1 MANQPSNGLNKIV
14 KAVKNGTA
22 SATSKQ
28 TAYYELLTEAAG
40 AKASIPA
47 GTDRQSASDLIDQ
60 FLTANP
66 SLRGRS
72 LKQLQGLAKGGGIPK
87 VTPAKAPAAKPA
99 APKPASKM
107 QVYPWPPVLPAIP
120 AECLPYQHLVV
131 KADDPEMLIFKPRT
145 PYWDWLCDAHFNGR
159 FMQLVGEPGCGK
171 SVMEKAL
178 AYVTQVPYLPISCDG
193 KLNPRTLFGQIS
205 IKNGT
210 SFFTEGEVTK
220 LTQVPSVIV
229 LEERNGLDGSVEMTF
244 NRMLNNREFFIPEA
258 NGGQGQLYKLHP
270 KCYIVQDCNPP
281 GAKFTGAQKQNVATV
296 DRVSVMKV
304 PMLTRAEIIRILDNH
319 KDAGRMA
326 DFYLQAADMIK
337 TNGFRCSVTLRGL
350 KRATVLIDTG
360 YTEKDSIELGVLNAI
375 ELTGGQDAFAA
386 VQSVAKGMFKA

>member
-14 KAVKNGTA
+14 KAVKNGAA

-28 TAYYELLTEAAG
+28 LEYYELLTQAAG
-40 AKASIPA
+40 QAKASIPA
-47 GTDRQSASDLIDQ
+47 GTNRQQASDMIDA

-72 LKQLQGLAKGGGIPK
+72 LKQLQGMAKTG
-87 VTPAKAPAAKPA
+87 TTPAAKPA
-99 APKPASKM
+99 PKPAAPPKPQSKM
-107 QVYPWPPVLPAIP
+107 QVYPWPPNPLPP
-120 AECLPYQHLVV
+120 VPQECLPYQHLIV
-131 KADDPEMLIFKPRT
+131 KADDPEMQIFKPRT
-145 PYWDWLCDAHFNGR
+145 PYWDWLCDAHANGR

-178 AYVTQVPYLPISCDG
+178 AYVKQVPYLPISCDG
-193 KLNPRTLFGQIS
+193 KLNPRVLFGQIS

-258 NGGQGQLYKLHP
+258 NGGQGQLYKLH
-270 KCYIVQDCNPP
+270 KDCYIVQDCNPP

-375 ELTGGQDAFAA
+375 ELTGGQDAFVA

>member
-14 KAVKNGTA
+14 KAVKNGAA

-28 TAYYELLTEAAG
+28 MEYYELLTQAAG
-40 AKASIPA
+40 QAKASIPA
-47 GTDRQSASDLIDQ
+47 GTNRQQASDMIDA

-72 LKQLQGLAKGGGIPK
+72 LKQLQGLAKTGTKP
-87 VTPAKAPAAKPA
+87 APAPKPA
-99 APKPASKM
+99 APPKPKGNIV
-107 QVYPWPPVLPAIP
+107 VYPWGDPLPPIP
-120 AECLPYQHLVV
+120 QECLPFAHMVV
-131 KADDPEMLIFKPRT
+131 KADDPEMQIFKPRT
-145 PYWDWLCDAHFNGR
+145 PYWDHLCDAHAKKR
-159 FMQLVGEPGCGK
+159 FLQLVGEPGCGK

-178 AYVTQVPYLPISCDG
+178 AYVKQVPYLPISCDG

-210 SFFTEGEVTK
+210 SFFTEGEVTR
-220 LTQVPSVIV
+220 LLQVPSVIV

-244 NRMLNNREFFIPEA
+244 NRILNNREFFIAEA
-258 NGGQGQLYKLHP
+258 DGGQGKMYKLHP
-270 KCYIVQDCNPP
+270 DCYIVQDCNPP

-296 DRVSVMKV
+296 DRVEVMKV
-304 PMLTRAEIIRILDNH
+304 PQLTRKEIIEIMDNH
-319 KDAGRMA
+319 KEAGRMA

-337 TNGFRCSVTLRGL
+337 TNGYRCSVTLRGL
-350 KRATVLIDTG
+350 KRAVQMIDDG
-360 YTEKDSIELGVLNAI
+360 YTEKDAVELGVLNAI
-375 ELTGGQDAFAA
+375 ELTGGADAFAA